1 MKHDEVT
8 LALPGGAHRLPNGC
22 PVAGAGFGVTPAVRT
37 RHSRQLFGTVDPRT
51 LALYVIVLNILLMG
65 AGSTALVMASLGVV
79 GVFLVLT
86 TRPRT
91 WLNWTIF
98 VLVWI
103 FCCFLL
109 PMLWRST
116 VSAFLVF
123 IAFWMFRFAGV
134 FGAAVAAIKV
144 LDVTQVGAVLT
155 RMHAPQ
161 VVYVPVMVV
170 VRFFPM
176 AVRELR
182 AIVQAMTL
190 RGLNPGAR
198 SAVRHPMRT
207 AEYVVI
213 PFLASAA
220 RIADELSAAAII
232 KGLGAQ
238 KSRSTTQPSRF
249 RVGDALVLT
258 ILAALVVWRAIEV
271 IA

>member
-1 MKHDEVT
+1 MCIRD
-8 LALPGGAHRLPNGC
+8 R
-22 PVAGAGFGVTPAVRT
+22 
-37 RHSRQLFGTVDPRT
+37 
-51 LALYVIVLNILLMG
+51 
-65 AGSTALVMASLGVV
+65 
-79 GVFLVLT
+79 
-86 TRPRT
+86 
-91 WLNWTIF
+91 
-98 VLVWI
+98 
-103 FCCFLL
+103 
-109 PMLWRST
+109 
-116 VSAFLVF
+116 
-123 IAFWMFRFAGV
+123 
-134 FGAAVAAIKV
+134 
-144 LDVTQVGAVLT
+144 VGAVLT

-176 AVRELR
+176 AVRELQ

-198 SAVRHPMRT
+198 SAVRRPMRT

-258 ILAALVVWRAIEV
+258 ILAALVVWRASEV

>member
-1 MKHDEVT
+1 MKHDEAT
-8 LALPGGAHRLPNGC
+8 LALPGATHRVPNSRS
-22 PVAGAGFGVTPAVRT
+22 VAGIGFDTASAVHT
-37 RHSRQLFGTVDPRT
+37 RRSRQLFGTVDPRT
-51 LALYVIVLNILLMG
+51 LALYVIVLNVLLMG
-65 AGSTALVMASLGVV
+65 AGSTALVMTSLGVV
-79 GVFLVLT
+79 WVFLVLT
-86 TRPRT
+86 TRSKS
-91 WLNWTIF
+91 WISWTIF

-109 PMLWRST
+109 PVLWRST

-144 LDVTQVGAVLT
+144 LDVTRVGAVLT
-155 RMHAPQ
+155 QLHAPR
-161 VVYVPVMVV
+161 VIYVPVMVV

-198 SAVRHPMRT
+198 SAVRHPIRT
-207 AEYVVI
+207 GEYVVI

-220 RIADELSAAAII
+220 RIVDELSAAAII

-238 KSRSTTQPSRF
+238 KSRSNTQSSRF

-258 ILAALVVWRAIEV
+258 ILVALVVWRASEV
-271 IA
+271 IV